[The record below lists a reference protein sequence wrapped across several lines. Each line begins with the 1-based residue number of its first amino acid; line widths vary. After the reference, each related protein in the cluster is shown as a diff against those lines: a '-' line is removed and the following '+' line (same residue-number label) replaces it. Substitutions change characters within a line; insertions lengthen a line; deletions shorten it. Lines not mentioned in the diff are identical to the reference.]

1 MLRSFFVVLT
11 LQLCFDLSIRLF
23 VVLKISDVRFL
34 GKLFDTL
41 IFFFVCFVRLFCLC
55 WSNKTL
61 SCSGLLL
68 LFILFDVFWFVPL
81 RAAVLCVILLHVAV
95 SCVVS
100 LGGF

>member
-41 IFFFVCFVRLFCLC
+41 IFLFVCFVRLFCLC

-68 LFILFDVFWFVPL
+68 LFILFDMCFGLFHFARRFYVLFCYMLLFL
-81 RAAVLCVILLHVAV
+81 VLCR
-95 SCVVS
+95 
-100 LGGF
+100 